1 MAPYI
6 ETMPQQQSVNV
17 SRLFYEL
24 SGSGDPLMLVHG
36 SWVDHKD
43 WQLVVPD
50 LTKSFKVLTYDRR
63 GHSLSE
69 RPLGPGSRRED
80 EEDLAA
86 LIAALDLAPARVAA
100 HLFGASIALG
110 LAARRPDLFRS
121 LIVHEAPLM
130 GIVADDAELWPLMK
144 EVQDGFESVLGQL
157 RAGDIAGGTRRFVD
171 EIALGPGM
179 WEQLPEEIRQT
190 LMNNAPTFLD
200 ELQDT
205 RWADLD
211 LSKLSSFSSP
221 ALLTAG
227 GQSPLAVVPEDH
239 EQARRCYRWG
249 RAAHFRGRRAR
260 AAPDASRRICSR
272 GCGVH
277 PRPLGEEVCA

>member
-1 MAPYI
+1 
-6 ETMPQQQSVNV
+6 
-17 SRLFYEL
+17 
-24 SGSGDPLMLVHG
+24 
-36 SWVDHKD
+36 
-43 WQLVVPD
+43 
-50 LTKSFKVLTYDRR
+50 
-63 GHSLSE
+63 
-69 RPLGPGSRRED
+69 
-80 EEDLAA
+80 
-86 LIAALDLAPARVAA
+86 
-100 HLFGASIALG
+100 
-110 LAARRPDLFRS
+110 
-121 LIVHEAPLM
+121 M

-144 EVQDGFESVLGQL
+144 ELQDGFESVLGQL

-227 GQSPLAVVPEDH
+227 GQSPP
-239 EQARRCYRWG
+239 
-249 RAAHFRGRRAR
+249 
-260 AAPDASRRICSR
+260 
-272 GCGVH
+272 
-277 PRPLGEEVCA
+277 

>member
-24 SGSGDPLMLVHG
+24 SGSGDPHVLVHG

-43 WQLVVPD
+43 WQLVVSS
-50 LTKSFKVLTYDRR
+50 LTKSFRVLTYDRR

-86 LIAALDLAPARVAA
+86 LIEALDLAPAHVAA

-227 GQSPLAVVPEDH
+227 GQSPPAVVPEDH
-239 EQARRCYRWG
+239 EQAQRYYR
-249 RAAHFRGRRAR
+249 
-260 AAPDASRRICSR
+260 
-272 GCGVH
+272 
-277 PRPLGEEVCA
+277 

>member
-6 ETMPQQQSVNV
+6 ETMPQQQSVNGT
-17 SRLFYEL
+17 RLFYEL
-24 SGSGDPLMLVHG
+24 SGSGDPLVLVHG

-43 WQLVVPD
+43 WQLVVPS

-86 LIAALDLAPARVAA
+86 LIEALDLAPVHVAA
-100 HLFGASIALG
+100 HSFGASIALG
-110 LAARRPDLFRS
+110 LAARRPHLFRS
-121 LIVHEAPLM
+121 LLVHEAPLM

-144 EVQDGFESVLGQL
+144 ELQGRFESVLAQL
-157 RAGDIAGGTRRFVD
+157 RAGDIVGGTRRFVE

-190 LMNNAPTFLD
+190 LMNNAPAFLD
-200 ELQDT
+200 ELQDA

-227 GQSPLAVVPEDH
+227 GQSPPWFPKIMSKFAGAIDGAERLTLADAGHAPHLTHSDEYVRAVVEYI
-239 EQARRCYRWG
+239 QG
-249 RAAHFRGRRAR
+249 R
-260 AAPDASRRICSR
+260 
-272 GCGVH
+272 
-277 PRPLGEEVCA
+277 